1 LLNGIY
7 DSKKS
12 SKSNEID
19 KNILT
24 SKQKNKK
31 KKKHSRNKS
40 KSNVKDTKESD
51 ALMKNNIDNKMKN
64 KFGMND
70 MKKSDFL
77 TTYYI

>member
-1 LLNGIY
+1 MLNGIH

-31 KKKHSRNKS
+31 KKKHSGN